1 MLHFCYERRTTKK
14 QKNSLLD
21 VNMKTG
27 IYLLVLSEICV
38 EISKASIKLKTPQK
52 EKENKFWEINNNV
65 NIAEDWHNHKN
76 MSKPFEKQGLED
88 FTLYNFTEKT
98 ANFGFNLYR
107 KIAMTHDN
115 NVIISP
121 LSVSTLMTAYMLAA
135 KGETHR
141 QIAKGL
147 NLHALKDTVDRHHL
161 PALFK
166 QLKDNITMN
175 DELLVQGTLSFIQK
189 DFRLKESFLNLSKQY
204 FDMEFLRV
212 DFQNFTQA
220 KLVINQN
227 IKKRTKGK
235 IPELFEELDRH
246 TKLLLVDYIVF
257 KGKWVYPFNSKFT
270 EMETFHINKYRSVQ
284 VPMMFKSDKVN
295 STFDEN
301 LRCTVIKLPYKGK
314 AHMLIVIPEKEG
326 DYISLED
333 HLTTEVVEFWLGNM
347 KTRPWSSHRSRI
359 CSRFT
364 GNPSQEESSASRRIQ
379 LAGEEYNSRKT
390 VNKKDIANNSQMAK
404 ARARKEIQRRNPSD
418 MVQEQVVQKAV
429 IEVDEEGTEAT
440 AASGSEITAFTVPP
454 VIKVD
459 RPFLFMIFEET
470 FKTLLFIGR
479 VVDPTEM

>member
-1 MLHFCYERRTTKK
+1 MPSSYCNSSQHCLQSLRGEKTKI
-14 QKNSLLD
+14 LLD

-27 IYLLVLSEICV
+27 IYLLLLSEVCV
-38 EISKASIKLKTPQK
+38 EIVKAGVKPKIRKK
-52 EKENKFWEINNNV
+52 EKENNFLERNENF
-65 NIAEDWHNHKN
+65 NISEEWHHHKNITKPAEDR
-76 MSKPFEKQGLED
+76 GLEE

-107 KIAMTHDN
+107 KIAVTHDN

-121 LSVSTLMTAYMLAA
+121 LSVSALMTAYMLAA
-135 KGETHR
+135 KGETQR
-141 QIAKGL
+141 QIVKGL
-147 NLHALKDTVDRHHL
+147 NFHALKDRADLNHL
-161 PALFK
+161 PALLK

-175 DELLVQGTLSFIQK
+175 EELLLVQGTLSFIQK

-204 FDMEFLRV
+204 FDMEFLKV

-220 KLVINQN
+220 KFVINQN
-227 IKKRTKGK
+227 INKRTKGK
-235 IPELFEELDRH
+235 IPELFEELDRRN
-246 TKLLLVDYIVF
+246 KLLLVDYIVF
-257 KGKWVYPFNSKFT
+257 KGKWVYPFDSKFT

-284 VPMMFKSDKVN
+284 VPMMFKSAKVN

-301 LRCTVIKLPYKGK
+301 LRCTVVKIPYKGK

-333 HLTTEVVEFWLGNM
+333 HLTTELVESWLGNM
-347 KTRPWSSHRSRI
+347 KTRKVDISFPKFKLEQKYKMKKLLHGLGIKNLFTRTADLSHLTDQGYVAVS
-359 CSRFT
+359 
-364 GNPSQEESSASRRIQ
+364 
-379 LAGEEYNSRKT
+379 
-390 VNKKDIANNSQMAK
+390 
-404 ARARKEIQRRNPSD
+404 
-418 MVQEQVVQKAV
+418 QVVQKAV

-440 AASGSEITAFTVPP
+440 AASGSQITAFTVPP

-459 RPFLFMIFEET
+459 RPFIFMIFEET

>member
-1 MLHFCYERRTTKK
+1 
-14 QKNSLLD
+14 
-21 VNMKTG
+21 MKTG
-27 IYLLVLSEICV
+27 IYLLLLSEICV
-38 EISKASIKLKTPQK
+38 EISKAGTKPRSPKN
-52 EKENKFWEINNNV
+52 EKENNLMERNKNIN
-65 NIAEDWHNHKN
+65 ISEEWHYHKN
-76 MSKPFEKQGLED
+76 TSKPSEERGLED

-121 LSVSTLMTAYMLAA
+121 LSVSALMTAYMLAA

-141 QIAKGL
+141 QIVKGL
-147 NLHALKDTVDRHHL
+147 NLHAFKDRMDHHHL

-175 DELLVQGTLSFIQK
+175 EELILVQ
-189 DFRLKESFLNLSKQY
+189 
-204 FDMEFLRV
+204 V

-220 KLVINQN
+220 KSVINQN
-227 IKKRTKGK
+227 INKRTKGK
-235 IPELFEELDRH
+235 IPQLFEELDRH
-246 TKLLLVDYIVF
+246 NKLLLVDYIIF

-270 EMETFHINKYRSVQ
+270 EIETFHINKYRSVK

-333 HLTTEVVEFWLGNM
+333 HLTAELVESWLGNM
-347 KTRPWSSHRSRI
+347 K
-359 CSRFT
+359 
-364 GNPSQEESSASRRIQ
+364 
-379 LAGEEYNSRKT
+379 
-390 VNKKDIANNSQMAK
+390 
-404 ARARKEIQRRNPSD
+404 ARKVDISFPKFKLEQKYKMKKLLHALGIKNLFTRTADLSHLTHEGY
-418 MVQEQVVQKAV
+418 VAVSQVVQKAV

-459 RPFLFMIFEET
+459 QPFLFMIFEET

>member
-1 MLHFCYERRTTKK
+1 MGKKEKIFTITKK
-14 QKNSLLD
+14 KISLLD

-27 IYLLVLSEICV
+27 IYLLLLSEICV
-38 EISKASIKLKTPQK
+38 ESIEASIKPKIPKK
-52 EKENKFWEINNNV
+52 EKESNFLERNKNV
-65 NIAEDWHNHKN
+65 SISEEWQHHKN
-76 MSKPFEKQGLED
+76 ISKPFEDGGLEE
-88 FTLYNFTEKT
+88 FSLYNFTEKT

-121 LSVSTLMTAYMLAA
+121 LSVSALMTAYMLAA

-141 QIAKGL
+141 QIVKSL
-147 NLHALKDTVDRHHL
+147 NLHALKNRVDRHHF

-166 QLKDNITMN
+166 QLKDNMTMN
-175 DELLVQGTLSFIQK
+175 EELLLVQGTLSFIQK

-220 KLVINQN
+220 KFVINHN
-227 IKKRTKGK
+227 INKRTKGK
-235 IPELFEELDRH
+235 IPKLFEELDRH
-246 TKLLLVDYIVF
+246 NKLLLVDYIVF
-257 KGKWVYPFNSKFT
+257 KGKWLYPFNSKFT

-333 HLTTEVVEFWLGNM
+333 HLTTELVESWLGNM
-347 KTRPWSSHRSRI
+347 KTREVDISFPKFKLEQKYKMKKLLHALGIKNLFTRTANLSHLTDQGYVAVS
-359 CSRFT
+359 
-364 GNPSQEESSASRRIQ
+364 
-379 LAGEEYNSRKT
+379 
-390 VNKKDIANNSQMAK
+390 
-404 ARARKEIQRRNPSD
+404 
-418 MVQEQVVQKAV
+418 QVVQKAV

-459 RPFLFMIFEET
+459 RPFLFMIFEDT

>member
-1 MLHFCYERRTTKK
+1 
-14 QKNSLLD
+14 
-21 VNMKTG
+21 MKTG
-27 IYLLVLSEICV
+27 IYLLLLSEICV
-38 EISKASIKLKTPQK
+38 EISKAGIKPKTPKK
-52 EKENKFWEINNNV
+52 EKEKNFLERNKNV
-65 NIAEDWHNHKN
+65 SISEDWHHHKN
-76 MSKPFEKQGLED
+76 TSKPFEEQGLEEL
-88 FTLYNFTEKT
+88 TLYNFTEKT

-107 KIAMTHDN
+107 KIALTHDN

-121 LSVSTLMTAYMLAA
+121 LSVSALMTAYMLAA

-141 QIAKGL
+141 QIVKGL
-147 NLHALKDTVDRHHL
+147 NFQALKGRVDRHNL

-166 QLKDNITMN
+166 QLKDNITTN
-175 DELLVQGTLSFIQK
+175 EELLLVQ
-189 DFRLKESFLNLSKQY
+189 
-204 FDMEFLRV
+204 V

-220 KLVINQN
+220 KSVINQYIN
-227 IKKRTKGK
+227 KRTKGK

-246 TKLLLVDYIVF
+246 NKLLLVDYIVF

-270 EMETFHINKYRSVQ
+270 EMETFHINKYRSVK

-301 LRCTVIKLPYKGK
+301 LRCTVIELPYKGK
-314 AHMLIVIPEKEG
+314 AHMLIAIPEKEG

-333 HLTTEVVEFWLGNM
+333 HLTTELVESWLANM
-347 KTRPWSSHRSRI
+347 KTRKLDISFPKFKLEQKYKMKKLLHAIGIKNLFTRTADLSHL
-359 CSRFT
+359 T
-364 GNPSQEESSASRRIQ
+364 DQGYASV
-379 LAGEEYNSRKT
+379 S
-390 VNKKDIANNSQMAK
+390 
-404 ARARKEIQRRNPSD
+404 
-418 MVQEQVVQKAV
+418 QVVQKAV

-454 VIKVD
+454 LIKVD

>member
-1 MLHFCYERRTTKK
+1 
-14 QKNSLLD
+14 
-21 VNMKTG
+21 MKTG
-27 IYLLVLSEICV
+27 IYLLLLSEICV
-38 EISKASIKLKTPQK
+38 EISKAGIKPKIPKK
-52 EKENKFWEINNNV
+52 EKENDFLERNKNV
-65 NIAEDWHNHKN
+65 SISEEWHHHKN
-76 MSKPFEKQGLED
+76 ISQPFEERGLEE

-121 LSVSTLMTAYMLAA
+121 LSVSALMTAYMLAA

-141 QIAKGL
+141 QIVKGL
-147 NLHALKDTVDRHHL
+147 NLHALKDRVDHHHL

-175 DELLVQGTLSFIQK
+175 EELLLVQ
-189 DFRLKESFLNLSKQY
+189 
-204 FDMEFLRV
+204 V
-212 DFQNFTQA
+212 DFQNCTQA
-220 KLVINQN
+220 KFIINQN
-227 IKKRTKGK
+227 INKRTNGK

-246 TKLLLVDYIVF
+246 NKLLLVDYIVF

-270 EMETFHINKYRSVQ
+270 ETESFHINKYRSVQ

-333 HLTTEVVEFWLGNM
+333 HLTTELVESWLGNM
-347 KTRPWSSHRSRI
+347 RTRKVDISFPKFKLEQKYKMKKLLHALGIKNLFTCMADLSHL
-359 CSRFT
+359 T
-364 GNPSQEESSASRRIQ
+364 DEGY
-379 LAGEEYNSRKT
+379 LAVS
-390 VNKKDIANNSQMAK
+390 
-404 ARARKEIQRRNPSD
+404 
-418 MVQEQVVQKAV
+418 QVVQKAV

>member
-1 MLHFCYERRTTKK
+1 
-14 QKNSLLD
+14 
-21 VNMKTG
+21 MKTG
-27 IYLLVLSEICV
+27 IYLLILSEIYV
-38 EISKASIKLKTPQK
+38 ELSKASIKPKIPKK
-52 EKENKFWEINNNV
+52 EKENNFLERNKNV
-65 NIAEDWHNHKN
+65 NISEEWHHHKN
-76 MSKPFEKQGLED
+76 ISTPSEEQGLEE

-107 KIAMTHDN
+107 KIAMMHDN

-121 LSVSTLMTAYMLAA
+121 LSVSALMTAYMLAA
-135 KGETHR
+135 KGETHK
-141 QIAKGL
+141 QIVKSL
-147 NLHALKDTVDRHHL
+147 NLHALKDRVDHHNL

-175 DELLVQGTLSFIQK
+175 EELLLVQ
-189 DFRLKESFLNLSKQY
+189 
-204 FDMEFLRV
+204 V
-212 DFQNFTQA
+212 DFQNLTQA
-220 KLVINQN
+220 KFVINKN
-227 IKKRTKGK
+227 INKMTKGK
-235 IPELFEELDRH
+235 IPELFEELERH
-246 TKLLLVDYIVF
+246 NKLLLVDYIVF

-270 EMETFHINKYRSVQ
+270 ETDTFHINKYRSVQ

-333 HLTTEVVEFWLGNM
+333 HLTTELVESWLGNM
-347 KTRPWSSHRSRI
+347 KTRKVDISFPKFKLEQKYKMKKLLHALGIKNLFTCMADLSHLTDQGYVAVS
-359 CSRFT
+359 
-364 GNPSQEESSASRRIQ
+364 
-379 LAGEEYNSRKT
+379 
-390 VNKKDIANNSQMAK
+390 
-404 ARARKEIQRRNPSD
+404 
-418 MVQEQVVQKAV
+418 QVVQKAA

-479 VVDPTEM
+479 VVNPTEM

>member
-1 MLHFCYERRTTKK
+1 
-14 QKNSLLD
+14 
-21 VNMKTG
+21 MKTG
-27 IYLLVLSEICV
+27 IYLLLLSEVCI
-38 EISKASIKLKTPQK
+38 EISKAGITPK
-52 EKENKFWEINNNV
+52 SPKNEKENNLMERNK
-65 NIAEDWHNHKN
+65 NISFSEEWHYHKN
-76 MSKPFEKQGLED
+76 ISKTFEEQGFED

-121 LSVSTLMTAYMLAA
+121 LSVSALMTAYMLAA

-141 QIAKGL
+141 QILKSL
-147 NLHALKDTVDRHHL
+147 NLHALKDKADCHHL

-166 QLKDNITMN
+166 QLKDSITEN
-175 DELLVQGTLSFIQK
+175 EELLVQ
-189 DFRLKESFLNLSKQY
+189 
-204 FDMEFLRV
+204 V

-220 KLVINQN
+220 KSVINQN
-227 IKKRTKGK
+227 INKKTKGK

-257 KGKWVYPFNSKFT
+257 KGKWLYPFNSQFT
-270 EMETFHINKYRSVQ
+270 EVETFHINKYRSVQ

-333 HLTTEVVEFWLGNM
+333 HLTAELVESWLGNM
-347 KTRPWSSHRSRI
+347 KTRKVDISFPKFKLEQKYKMKKLLNSLGIKNLFTRTANLSHLTDEKYI
-359 CSRFT
+359 AV
-364 GNPSQEESSASRRIQ
+364 SQI
-379 LAGEEYNSRKT
+379 
-390 VNKKDIANNSQMAK
+390 I
-404 ARARKEIQRRNPSD
+404 
-418 MVQEQVVQKAV
+418 QKAV

-440 AASGSEITAFTVPP
+440 AASGSEITAFTTPP

-459 RPFLFMIFEET
+459 QPFLFMIFEET

>member
-1 MLHFCYERRTTKK
+1 
-14 QKNSLLD
+14 
-21 VNMKTG
+21 MKTG
-27 IYLLVLSEICV
+27 IYLLLLSEICV
-38 EISKASIKLKTPQK
+38 EISKANIKPKIPKK
-52 EKENKFWEINNNV
+52 EKENNLLERNKNV
-65 NIAEDWHNHKN
+65 DISEEWHHPKN
-76 MSKPFEKQGLED
+76 TSKPFEERDLEE

-121 LSVSTLMTAYMLAA
+121 LSVSALMTTYMLAA

-141 QIAKGL
+141 QILKGL
-147 NLHALKDTVDRHHL
+147 NLHALKDRLDRHHL

-175 DELLVQGTLSFIQK
+175 EELLLVQ
-189 DFRLKESFLNLSKQY
+189 
-204 FDMEFLRV
+204 V

-220 KLVINQN
+220 KFVINQN

-246 TKLLLVDYIVF
+246 NKLLLVDYIIF

-270 EMETFHINKYRSVQ
+270 EIETFHINKYRSVQ

-333 HLTTEVVEFWLGNM
+333 HLTTQLVESWLGNM
-347 KTRPWSSHRSRI
+347 KTRKLDISFP
-359 CSRFT
+359 RFKLE
-364 GNPSQEESSASRRIQ
+364 QK
-379 LAGEEYNSRKT
+379 YKM
-390 VNKKDIANNSQMAK
+390 KKLLHGLGIKNLFTRTADLTYL
-404 ARARKEIQRRNPSD
+404 SD
-418 MVQEQVVQKAV
+418 QGYVGVSQVVQKAV

>member
-1 MLHFCYERRTTKK
+1 
-14 QKNSLLD
+14 
-21 VNMKTG
+21 MKTG
-27 IYLLVLSEICV
+27 IYLLLLSEMCV
-38 EISKASIKLKTPQK
+38 EISKAGIKLKTPKQ
-52 EKENKFWEINNNV
+52 EKEINLLQRNKNV
-65 NIAEDWHNHKN
+65 NISEEWHHHKN
-76 MSKPFEKQGLED
+76 ISKPFKEQGLEE
-88 FTLYNFTEKT
+88 FTLYNFTERT

-121 LSVSTLMTAYMLAA
+121 LSVSALMTAYMVAA

-141 QIAKGL
+141 QIVKGL
-147 NLHALKDTVDRHHL
+147 NLHSLKDRVDHYNL

-175 DELLVQGTLSFIQK
+175 DELLLVQGTLSFIRE

-204 FDMEFLRV
+204 FDMEFLKV

-220 KLVINQN
+220 KFIINQN
-227 IKKRTKGK
+227 IKKKTKGK

-246 TKLLLVDYIVF
+246 NKLLLVDYVVF

-270 EMETFHINKYRSVQ
+270 ETETFHINKYRSVQ
-284 VPMMFKSDKVN
+284 VPMMFKSDTVN

-333 HLTTEVVEFWLGNM
+333 HLTTELVETWLGNM
-347 KTRPWSSHRSRI
+347 KTRKMDITFPKFKLEQKYKMKKLLHALGIKNLFTSTADLSHL
-359 CSRFT
+359 T
-364 GNPSQEESSASRRIQ
+364 DQG
-379 LAGEEYNSRKT
+379 Y
-390 VNKKDIANNSQMAK
+390 IA
-404 ARARKEIQRRNPSD
+404 
-418 MVQEQVVQKAV
+418 VTQVVQKAV

>member
-1 MLHFCYERRTTKK
+1 
-14 QKNSLLD
+14 
-21 VNMKTG
+21 MKTG

-38 EISKASIKLKTPQK
+38 EISKAGIKIKNPQK
-52 EKENKFWEINNNV
+52 EKENHFWERNNNV
-65 NIAEDWHNHKN
+65 NIAKEWHNDKN
-76 MSKPFEKQGLED
+76 MSKPFEEQGLEE

-135 KGETHR
+135 KGETRR

-147 NLHALKDTVDRHHL
+147 NLHALKDRVDRHHL

-175 DELLVQGTLSFIQK
+175 DELLVQG
-189 DFRLKESFLNLSKQY
+189 
-204 FDMEFLRV
+204 
-212 DFQNFTQA
+212 
-220 KLVINQN
+220 
-227 IKKRTKGK
+227 
-235 IPELFEELDRH
+235 
-246 TKLLLVDYIVF
+246 
-257 KGKWVYPFNSKFT
+257 KWVYPFNSKFT
-270 EMETFHINKYRSVQ
+270 ETETFHINKYRSVQ
-284 VPMMFKSDKVN
+284 VPMMFKSDKLN

-333 HLTTEVVEFWLGNM
+333 HLTTELVESWLGNM
-347 KTRPWSSHRSRI
+347 KTRKVDISFPKFKLEQKYKLKKLLHTLGI
-359 CSRFT
+359 KNLFT
-364 GNPSQEESSASRRIQ
+364 RTADLGHLTDQGYVAVS
-379 LAGEEYNSRKT
+379 
-390 VNKKDIANNSQMAK
+390 
-404 ARARKEIQRRNPSD
+404 
-418 MVQEQVVQKAV
+418 QVVQKAV
-429 IEVDEEGTEAT
+429 IEVNEEGTEAT

-454 VIKVD
+454 VVKVD

-479 VVDPTEM
+479 VVDPTDI

>member
-1 MLHFCYERRTTKK
+1 
-14 QKNSLLD
+14 
-21 VNMKTG
+21 MKTG
-27 IYLLVLSEICV
+27 IYLLLLSEICV
-38 EISKASIKLKTPQK
+38 EISKAGIKSKSPK
-52 EKENKFWEINNNV
+52 NEKENNLMERNKNV
-65 NIAEDWHNHKN
+65 NISEEWHYHKN
-76 MSKPFEKQGLED
+76 TSKSFEERGLED

-107 KIAMTHDN
+107 KIAMAHDN

-121 LSVSTLMTAYMLAA
+121 LSVSALMTAYMLAA

-141 QIAKGL
+141 QIVKSL
-147 NLHALKDTVDRHHL
+147 NLHALKDRMDRHHL

-175 DELLVQGTLSFIQK
+175 EELLLVQ
-189 DFRLKESFLNLSKQY
+189 
-204 FDMEFLRV
+204 V

-220 KLVINQN
+220 KSVINQN
-227 IKKRTKGK
+227 INKRTKGK
-235 IPELFEELDRH
+235 IPQLFEELDRH
-246 TKLLLVDYIVF
+246 NKLLLVDYIIF

-270 EMETFHINKYRSVQ
+270 EMETFHINKYRNVK

-314 AHMLIVIPEKEG
+314 AHMLIAIPEKEG
-326 DYISLED
+326 DYMSLED
-333 HLTTEVVEFWLGNM
+333 HLTTELVESWLANM
-347 KTRPWSSHRSRI
+347 K
-359 CSRFT
+359 
-364 GNPSQEESSASRRIQ
+364 
-379 LAGEEYNSRKT
+379 
-390 VNKKDIANNSQMAK
+390 
-404 ARARKEIQRRNPSD
+404 ARKVDISFPKFKLEQKYKMKKLLHALGIKNLFTRTADLSHLTD
-418 MVQEQVVQKAV
+418 EGYVAVSQVVQKAV

-459 RPFLFMIFEET
+459 QPFLFMIYEET

>member
-1 MLHFCYERRTTKK
+1 
-14 QKNSLLD
+14 
-21 VNMKTG
+21 MKTG
-27 IYLLVLSEICV
+27 IYLLLLSEICV
-38 EISKASIKLKTPQK
+38 EISKAGIKPKTPKK
-52 EKENKFWEINNNV
+52 EKENNSLERNTNV
-65 NIAEDWHNHKN
+65 NISEEWHDHKN
-76 MSKPFEKQGLED
+76 ISKPFEERGLEE

-121 LSVSTLMTAYMLAA
+121 LSVSALMTAYMLAA

-141 QIAKGL
+141 QIVKGL
-147 NLHALKDTVDRHHL
+147 NLHALKDRVDRHHL

-175 DELLVQGTLSFIQK
+175 EEPLLVQ
-189 DFRLKESFLNLSKQY
+189 
-204 FDMEFLRV
+204 V

-227 IKKRTKGK
+227 INKRTKGK
-235 IPELFEELDRH
+235 IPELFEKLDH
-246 TKLLLVDYIVF
+246 HNKLLLVDYIVF

-333 HLTTEVVEFWLGNM
+333 HLSTELVESWLGNM
-347 KTRPWSSHRSRI
+347 KTRKVDISFPKFKLEQKYKMKKLLHALGIKNLFTRMADLSHLTDQGYVAVS
-359 CSRFT
+359 
-364 GNPSQEESSASRRIQ
+364 
-379 LAGEEYNSRKT
+379 
-390 VNKKDIANNSQMAK
+390 
-404 ARARKEIQRRNPSD
+404 
-418 MVQEQVVQKAV
+418 QVVQKAV

-440 AASGSEITAFTVPP
+440 AASGSGITAFTMPP
-454 VIKVD
+454 VIKAD

>member
-1 MLHFCYERRTTKK
+1 
-14 QKNSLLD
+14 
-21 VNMKTG
+21 MKTG
-27 IYLLVLSEICV
+27 IYLLLLSEIYV
-38 EISKASIKLKTPQK
+38 AISKAGIKPKTPK
-52 EKENKFWEINNNV
+52 TEKENNFLERNKNV
-65 NIAEDWHNHKN
+65 NISAEWHHQKN
-76 MSKPFEKQGLED
+76 ISKPFEEQGLEE

-121 LSVSTLMTAYMLAA
+121 LSISALMTAYMLAA

-141 QIAKGL
+141 QIVKSL
-147 NLHALKDTVDRHHL
+147 NLYALKNRVDHHHL

-175 DELLVQGTLSFIQK
+175 EELLLVQ
-189 DFRLKESFLNLSKQY
+189 
-204 FDMEFLRV
+204 
-212 DFQNFTQA
+212 
-220 KLVINQN
+220 
-227 IKKRTKGK
+227 
-235 IPELFEELDRH
+235 
-246 TKLLLVDYIVF
+246 
-257 KGKWVYPFNSKFT
+257 GKWVYPFNSKFT
-270 EMETFHINKYRSVQ
+270 ETETFHINKYRSVQ

-333 HLTTEVVEFWLGNM
+333 HLTTELVESWLGNM
-347 KTRPWSSHRSRI
+347 KTRKVDISFPKFKLEQKYKMKKLLHALGIKNLFTRMADLSHLTDQGYVAVS
-359 CSRFT
+359 
-364 GNPSQEESSASRRIQ
+364 
-379 LAGEEYNSRKT
+379 
-390 VNKKDIANNSQMAK
+390 
-404 ARARKEIQRRNPSD
+404 
-418 MVQEQVVQKAV
+418 QVVQKAV

-440 AASGSEITAFTVPP
+440 AATGSEITAFTVPP

>member
-1 MLHFCYERRTTKK
+1 
-14 QKNSLLD
+14 
-21 VNMKTG
+21 MKTG
-27 IYLLVLSEICV
+27 IYLLLLSEICV
-38 EISKASIKLKTPQK
+38 EISKAGITPRSPK
-52 EKENKFWEINNNV
+52 DEEESNLIERNKNV
-65 NIAEDWHNHKN
+65 NISEEWHSHKN
-76 MSKPFEKQGLED
+76 ISKPFEQRGLED
-88 FTLYNFTEKT
+88 FTLYNFTKNT

-121 LSVSTLMTAYMLAA
+121 LSVSALMTAYMLAA

-141 QIAKGL
+141 QIVKGL
-147 NLHALKDTVDRHHL
+147 NLHALKDKGDLHHL

-175 DELLVQGTLSFIQK
+175 EQLLLEQGTLSFFQK

-220 KLVINQN
+220 KSVINQN
-227 IKKRTKGK
+227 INKRTKGK
-235 IPELFEELDRH
+235 IQELFEELDRH

-270 EMETFHINKYRSVQ
+270 EVETFHINKYRSVQ

-314 AHMLIVIPEKEG
+314 AHMLIVIPEKEE

-333 HLTTEVVEFWLGNM
+333 HLTAELVESWLGNM
-347 KTRPWSSHRSRI
+347 KTRKVDISFPKFKLEQKYKMKKLLHALGIKNLFTRTANLSHLTDEKYVAVS
-359 CSRFT
+359 
-364 GNPSQEESSASRRIQ
+364 
-379 LAGEEYNSRKT
+379 
-390 VNKKDIANNSQMAK
+390 
-404 ARARKEIQRRNPSD
+404 
-418 MVQEQVVQKAV
+418 QVVQKAV
-429 IEVDEEGTEAT
+429 IEVDEEGTEAA

-454 VIKVD
+454 VIRVD
-459 RPFLFMIFEET
+459 QPFLFMIFEET

>member
-1 MLHFCYERRTTKK
+1 
-14 QKNSLLD
+14 
-21 VNMKTG
+21 MKTG
-27 IYLLVLSEICV
+27 IYLLLLSEICV
-38 EISKASIKLKTPQK
+38 EISKAGIKPKTPK
-52 EKENKFWEINNNV
+52 TEEENNCLERNKNV
-65 NIAEDWHNHKN
+65 NISAEWHHQKN
-76 MSKPFEKQGLED
+76 ISKPVEEQGLKE

-121 LSVSTLMTAYMLAA
+121 LSVSALMTAYTLAA

-141 QIAKGL
+141 QIVKSL
-147 NLHALKDTVDRHHL
+147 NLYALKDRVDRHHL

-175 DELLVQGTLSFIQK
+175 EELLLMQ
-189 DFRLKESFLNLSKQY
+189 
-204 FDMEFLRV
+204 V

-220 KLVINQN
+220 KFVINQN
-227 IKKRTKGK
+227 INKRTKGI
-235 IPELFEELDRH
+235 IPELFEELDRRN
-246 TKLLLVDYIVF
+246 KLLLVDYIVF

-270 EMETFHINKYRSVQ
+270 ETETFHINKYRSVQ

-333 HLTTEVVEFWLGNM
+333 HLTTELVESWLGNM
-347 KTRPWSSHRSRI
+347 KTRKVDISFPKFKLEQKYKMKKLLHALGIKNLFTRMADLSHLTDQGYVAVS
-359 CSRFT
+359 
-364 GNPSQEESSASRRIQ
+364 
-379 LAGEEYNSRKT
+379 
-390 VNKKDIANNSQMAK
+390 
-404 ARARKEIQRRNPSD
+404 
-418 MVQEQVVQKAV
+418 QVVQKAV

-440 AASGSEITAFTVPP
+440 AATGSEITAFTVPP

>member
-1 MLHFCYERRTTKK
+1 
-14 QKNSLLD
+14 
-21 VNMKTG
+21 MKTG
-27 IYLLVLSEICV
+27 IYLLLLSEICV
-38 EISKASIKLKTPQK
+38 EISKAGIKPKTPKK
-52 EKENKFWEINNNV
+52 EEESNLLERNTNASIS
-65 NIAEDWHNHKN
+65 EEWHHHKN
-76 MSKPFEKQGLED
+76 ISKPFEERGLEE

-115 NVIISP
+115 NLIISP
-121 LSVSTLMTAYMLAA
+121 LSVSVLMTAYMLAA

-141 QIAKGL
+141 QIVKGL
-147 NLHALKDTVDRHHL
+147 NLHALRDKVDHHHL

-166 QLKDNITMN
+166 QLKENITMN
-175 DELLVQGTLSFIQK
+175 EEPLLVQ
-189 DFRLKESFLNLSKQY
+189 
-204 FDMEFLRV
+204 V

-227 IKKRTKGK
+227 INKRTKGK

-246 TKLLLVDYIVF
+246 DKLLLVDYIVF

-270 EMETFHINKYRSVQ
+270 EMETFHINKYRRVQ
-284 VPMMFKSDKVN
+284 VPMMFKSDTVN

-333 HLTTEVVEFWLGNM
+333 HLSTELVESWLGNM
-347 KTRPWSSHRSRI
+347 KTRKVDISFPKFKLEQKYKMKKLLHALGIKNLFTRTADLSHLTDQGYVAVS
-359 CSRFT
+359 
-364 GNPSQEESSASRRIQ
+364 
-379 LAGEEYNSRKT
+379 
-390 VNKKDIANNSQMAK
+390 
-404 ARARKEIQRRNPSD
+404 
-418 MVQEQVVQKAV
+418 QVVQKAV
-429 IEVDEEGTEAT
+429 IEVDEEGTEVT

>member
-1 MLHFCYERRTTKK
+1 
-14 QKNSLLD
+14 
-21 VNMKTG
+21 MKTG
-27 IYLLVLSEICV
+27 IYLLLLSEICV
-38 EISKASIKLKTPQK
+38 EISKANIKPKIPKK
-52 EKENKFWEINNNV
+52 EKENNLLERNKNV
-65 NIAEDWHNHKN
+65 DISEEWHHPKNI
-76 MSKPFEKQGLED
+76 SKPFEEQDLEE

-121 LSVSTLMTAYMLAA
+121 LSVSALMTTYMLAA

-141 QIAKGL
+141 QIVKGL
-147 NLHALKDTVDRHHL
+147 NLHALKDRLDRHHL

-175 DELLVQGTLSFIQK
+175 EELLLVQ
-189 DFRLKESFLNLSKQY
+189 
-204 FDMEFLRV
+204 V

-220 KLVINQN
+220 KFVINQN

-246 TKLLLVDYIVF
+246 NKLLLVDYIIF

-270 EMETFHINKYRSVQ
+270 EIETFHINKYRSVQ

-333 HLTTEVVEFWLGNM
+333 HLTIQLVESWLGNM
-347 KTRPWSSHRSRI
+347 KTRKLDISFPKFKLEQKYKMKKLLHGLGI
-359 CSRFT
+359 KNLFT
-364 GNPSQEESSASRRIQ
+364 RTAD
-379 LAGEEYNSRKT
+379 LT
-390 VNKKDIANNSQMAK
+390 HL
-404 ARARKEIQRRNPSD
+404 SD
-418 MVQEQVVQKAV
+418 QGYVGVSQVVQKAV

-454 VIKVD
+454 VIKVN
-459 RPFLFMIFEET
+459 RPFLFMIFEDT

>member
-1 MLHFCYERRTTKK
+1 
-14 QKNSLLD
+14 
-21 VNMKTG
+21 MKTG
-27 IYLLVLSEICV
+27 IYLLLLSEIYV
-38 EISKASIKLKTPQK
+38 ELSKASIKPKILKK
-52 EKENKFWEINNNV
+52 EKENNFLERNKNV
-65 NIAEDWHNHKN
+65 NISEEWHNHKN
-76 MSKPFEKQGLED
+76 ISKPFEEQGLEE

-107 KIAMTHDN
+107 KIAMMHDN

-121 LSVSTLMTAYMLAA
+121 LSVSALMTAYMLAA
-135 KGETHR
+135 KGETHK
-141 QIAKGL
+141 QIVKGL
-147 NLHALKDTVDRHHL
+147 NLHALKDRVDHHNL

-175 DELLVQGTLSFIQK
+175 EELLLVQ
-189 DFRLKESFLNLSKQY
+189 
-204 FDMEFLRV
+204 V
-212 DFQNFTQA
+212 DFQNLTQA
-220 KLVINQN
+220 KFVINKN
-227 IKKRTKGK
+227 INKMTKGK
-235 IPELFEELDRH
+235 IPELFEELERH
-246 TKLLLVDYIVF
+246 NKLLLVDYIVF

-270 EMETFHINKYRSVQ
+270 EMDTFHINKYRSVQ

-333 HLTTEVVEFWLGNM
+333 HLTTELVESWLGNM
-347 KTRPWSSHRSRI
+347 KTRKVDISFPKFKLEQKYKMKKLLHALGIKNLFTCMADLSHL
-359 CSRFT
+359 T
-364 GNPSQEESSASRRIQ
+364 DQG
-379 LAGEEYNSRKT
+379 Y
-390 VNKKDIANNSQMAK
+390 IAVS
-404 ARARKEIQRRNPSD
+404 
-418 MVQEQVVQKAV
+418 QVVQKAA

-479 VVDPTEM
+479 VVDPTE